1 MRNDTLIKT
10 FRAPT
15 PIEGYLLVTFGSAD
29 GEVAAASAS
38 TDALIGVTTQ
48 IGTQDNGACDVVM
61 AGVTEVK
68 AGAAVSRGDVLTA
81 NATGYAVPSS
91 EATDRVVGI
100 ALTAAAEAGD
110 IISILVAQ
118 G

>member
-10 FRAPT
+10 FHAPT
-15 PIEGYLLVTFGSAD
+15 PIDGYLLVTFGGAD
-29 GEVAAASAS
+29 GEVAAATAA

-48 IGTQDNGACDVVM
+48 IGTQSHGACDVVM

-68 AGAAVSRGDVLTA
+68 AGAAISRGAVLTA
-81 NATGYAVPSS
+81 DANGRAITSS
-91 EATDRVVGI
+91 QATDRVVGM
-100 ALTAAAEAGD
+100 ALSAAAEAGD